1 MIPVMY
7 QADQIQSMINELD
20 RILRRTGRWRLWNF
34 FIQLHDQYQMLER
47 VRTFLLMQQ
56 RSARIPE
63 LAPIAPPALMRPLPP
78 PHLHLNSVKLEVA
91 ALIAQRD
98 TLREEVKFLSA
109 IAQTTDPKTPPSSL
123 TSAPTLTSEL
133 TLAPDTRQVEQ
144 LSALHDR
151 TDFLLSSMDSS
162 LQMAFTSMQKNV
174 EVYQTTLHQGLDRMH
189 NLGYQGEVLL
199 SALINHLAQQMGRE
213 LAANPANPTGNPT
226 GNPTSNPTAN
236 LTANPTTNPTNHPTS
251 NPTINPTINPETN
264 STSNPTATLPETIEE
279 SKTRPSDAR
288 SQRQTPMDLLSPET
302 VRSTPKTELSPSPQ
316 PETAVRFSPETT
328 LVDREMTLDTLFGN
342 PFDEASSKM
351 SSEISSEISNDIFS
365 DTFGNA
371 FGDTLGDFGGG
382 SFDSGL
388 DSAHLDSEVN
398 DGITDDI
405 TLEEMNA
412 LFADIPSLKSQI

>member
-20 RILRRTGRWRLWNF
+20 RVLHRTGRWRLWNF
-34 FIQLHDQYQMLER
+34 FIQIHDQHQMLER

-56 RSARIPE
+56 RSDRTP
-63 LAPIAPPALMRPLPP
+63 APAPTPPPMRPLPP
-78 PHLHLNSVKLEVA
+78 PHLHPDSVKLEVA

-351 SSEISSEISNDIFS
+351 SSEISNDVFS

-371 FGDTLGDFGGG
+371 FGDTLGDFGGS